1 MRKRVWINSGDI
13 ILVSLRDYQDS
24 KADVIAKYTPDEARS
39 LKTHGELPE
48 TAKINETDIFD
59 DDAQNGVEFLDDESD
74 EEAQEEV
81 NNAKKL
87 EIEDVSG
94 GIDSRGGEGHTP
106 SHIHDDARVRM
117 CIRMCVCIFVFT

>member
-74 EEAQEEV
+74 EEAQEEM
-81 NNAKKL
+81 NNARKL
-87 EIEDVSG
+87 EIEDVNITTRKGAEDAHNLYSHVR
-94 GIDSRGGEGHTP
+94 RGRIEL
-106 SHIHDDARVRM
+106 I
-117 CIRMCVCIFVFT
+117 IFRFV